1 MKSIQAAQ
9 SQTVNDTC
17 NDCGSF
23 VDIGTVIDTEDRRLT
38 LHFAGEDALTCAN
51 DLSARAVE
59 RFDDVNTVTQ
69 SDETG
74 LVLHLDFAYS
84 AEKMIF
90 QLENQ
95 L

>member
-38 LHFAGEDALTCAN
+38 VYFTGDDALTRAN
-51 DLSARAVE
+51 AVSAHAAA
-59 RFDDVNTVTQ
+59 RFDGVNAIME
-69 SDETG
+69 SDKTG
-74 LVLHLDFAYS
+74 QVLHLDFTYS
-84 AEKMIF
+84 VEKMIF